1 MTPIDPGP
9 VSRSHG
15 DDSRYERAARRVT
28 RCWLYLKA
36 TTERVD
42 QAEPK
47 RAALLGD
54 LGSLGGS
61 RWLS

>member
-1 MTPIDPGP
+1 MTPADRAP

-15 DDSRYERAARRVT
+15 DDQRHERDARRVT

-36 TTERVD
+36 AAERVD

-47 RAALLGD
+47 RAALFGD

>member
-1 MTPIDPGP
+1 MTPVDRPP
-9 VSRSHG
+9 VSPSHG
-15 DDSRYERAARRVT
+15 DDQRQEREAGRVT
-28 RCWLYLKA
+28 RCWLYLTPTA
-36 TTERVD
+36 ERVD

-47 RAALLGD
+47 RAALFGD